1 MISLAT
7 MALKIYYRIM
17 RTANVSYKLFS
28 AIFLLKINI
37 NKTSGIVKYEKTN
50 SMAGENIL

>member
-1 MISLAT
+1 
-7 MALKIYYRIM
+7 M